1 MDLAME
7 LTNRGTLLLQTRPSP
22 RVADKMNQVL
32 EAYVKNAHHDKM
44 TALYQKAPVILLKNI
59 SQDVG
64 QKITDMLTHVGA
76 SVNFLLDPA
85 PIPQAEIVAES
96 PVPIKT
102 EFYPVPSQQDSGFP
116 PPKEKTHKSLLQQI
130 EAVNKELWLIL
141 SIIFIL
147 GVMNY
152 LVSATRIMMSLYVLP
167 TIFSAYFYGRRHATL
182 TSIACI
188 LIVILFAYYHPTC
201 LMATSNI
208 KELSG
213 PWYDIFSWGAIL
225 MVTSYAIGT
234 LHERSQQQVNE
245 LRRTYQG
252 LIIILRQFLSK
263 DKYTENH
270 CYRVSIYAAKIAA
283 YMRMSESQIE
293 DIRSAALL
301 HDLGKLDISRE
312 ILYKAARL
320 NKEEYDGIKKHVN
333 KGAEMLIV
341 ADTPLNRIIPI
352 VLSHHEHHD
361 GSGYLGAIGNDIPIE
376 ARIIAVADVYDALAS
391 DRPYR
396 KALPPIE
403 VKDQILKGRGTQFDP
418 VVVDAFLKAFQKGE
432 MEIPG
437 IVL

>member
-1 MDLAME
+1 
-7 LTNRGTLLLQTRPSP
+7 
-22 RVADKMNQVL
+22 
-32 EAYVKNAHHDKM
+32 
-44 TALYQKAPVILLKNI
+44 
-59 SQDVG
+59 
-64 QKITDMLTHVGA
+64 
-76 SVNFLLDPA
+76 
-85 PIPQAEIVAES
+85 
-96 PVPIKT
+96 
-102 EFYPVPSQQDSGFP
+102 
-116 PPKEKTHKSLLQQI
+116 
-130 EAVNKELWLIL
+130 
-141 SIIFIL
+141 
-147 GVMNY
+147 MNY
-152 LVSATRIMMSLYVLP
+152 LVSATRIMMGLYVLP

-188 LIVILFAYYHPTC
+188 LVVILFAHYHPTC
-201 LMATSNI
+201 LAGYRQI

-234 LHERSQQQVNE
+234 LQERSQQQVHE
-245 LRRTYQG
+245 LRRTYHG

-320 NKEEYDGIKKHVN
+320 NKAEYDGIKKHVD
-333 KGAEMLIV
+333 KGAEMLTV

-361 GSGYLGAIGNDIPIE
+361 GSGYLGAIG
-376 ARIIAVADVYDALAS
+376 
-391 DRPYR
+391 
-396 KALPPIE
+396 K
-403 VKDQILKGRGTQFDP
+403 
-418 VVVDAFLKAFQKGE
+418 
-432 MEIPG
+432 
-437 IVL
+437 